1 MVKTQLPTKSDYDLA
16 VDELRKL
23 NEDIFYD
30 DFKKKIGELEGNILG
45 IAVSNSNDFK
55 EKAENIMSR
64 ASMLFR
70 QMEQQ
75 QKEMKGH
82 LDENQKDIIQ
92 NNQDFLEVERT
103 RLLFVYEE
111 LKKSIQVFNETS
123 LELQQNVAVSN
134 KDLLDQTLLAL
145 GTVSNDVTEFTQKIS
160 ESDERNKQFLQQNE
174 AFVTLTK
181 EQLAV
186 TEGKIA
192 SHVAALQEMDL
203 HLSQLQKLYEDMF
216 HKHTSRS
223 KLFWWYGKKRCS
235 TKSLINSITGKR
247 NNSLYFENMKL
258 DVQQWQEQM
267 ETQSKKN
274 YGMLQSISDN
284 MTSKENL
291 ANFEKKN
298 KFKLNLLVSIVAI
311 EAIIIG
317 LNYLL

>member
-1 MVKTQLPTKSDYDLA
+1 MVKTQLPTKTDYDLA

-111 LKKSIQVFNETS
+111 LQKSIQVFNKDIIRIATKCGG
-123 LELQQNVAVSN
+123 QQQRFIGSNVAS
-134 KDLLDQTLLAL
+134 T
-145 GTVSNDVTEFTQKIS
+145 
-160 ESDERNKQFLQQNE
+160 
-174 AFVTLTK
+174 
-181 EQLAV
+181 
-186 TEGKIA
+186 
-192 SHVAALQEMDL
+192 
-203 HLSQLQKLYEDMF
+203 
-216 HKHTSRS
+216 
-223 KLFWWYGKKRCS
+223 WYC
-235 TKSLINSITGKR
+235 
-247 NNSLYFENMKL
+247 F
-258 DVQQWQEQM
+258 
-267 ETQSKKN
+267 
-274 YGMLQSISDN
+274 
-284 MTSKENL
+284 
-291 ANFEKKN
+291 
-298 KFKLNLLVSIVAI
+298 
-311 EAIIIG
+311 
-317 LNYLL
+317 

>member
-145 GTVSNDVTEFTQKIS
+145 GTVSNDVTEFTQRIS

-181 EQLAV
+181 EQLAAI
-186 TEGKIA
+186 EGKIA
-192 SHVAALQEMDL
+192 SHVAALQEMDI

-216 HKHTSRS
+216 HRHTESIKTILVVREEALLN
-223 KLFWWYGKKRCS
+223 KVTHQLDYWEGKQ
-235 TKSLINSITGKR
+235 
-247 NNSLYFENMKL
+247 SLYYENMKL

-267 ETQSKKN
+267 ETQSKKS